1 MDPRQ
6 SLLAAWADLAPSART
21 AVSLEVAR
29 AADLWWLGTSW
40 SLFASGHQELYVP
53 RAPTGTRLA
62 KLDALN
68 EDVQALREGWVFLAG
83 SIERDGATVPV
94 LLPLLER
101 PVHLATE
108 TARRA
113 AARSMMEGERVAPQL
128 RLRADGEAQLIA
140 LVEDQDQRAALE
152 AAAEFGRGAFR
163 GAWATPAMV
172 RRMPALTRWVQE
184 VARATGLTS
193 GSPLPISTDDPT
205 TLVGAVG
212 LRIVVGGAVYL
223 VPEPNRPLVGASLE
237 AWSRSRGLERTSFG
251 ALYGPMGAD
260 DDDAGW
266 ADPPSDARV
275 LSPLPLSPSQERL
288 VLAARDRPLTV
299 VSGAPGT
306 GKSHAVAA
314 VALDHVA
321 AGRSVLIAT
330 RSRFAA
336 RAIADLIHRVPGPNA
351 LRFGDIVDG
360 SSVVDELNDHLVDA
374 PAGDGEAQLERAVA
388 AHRSLRSAMRSVLG
402 VELAAEEAGGPA
414 AAMRVVA
421 PNAFEP
427 GADLAEMDRLAEAA
441 SASAAGWFG
450 RRRHRRARAALA
462 SAIGAP
468 VDDPGAVAAAVEHAR
483 RRRLAL
489 TLEAEGGT
497 VLGAEWDRLVDLVD
511 DVHRAVGAAARE
523 RQDRSRRARGSVA
536 ELLAALR
543 AGRGRRR
550 ELLAGIDA
558 EALTA
563 AVPLWIGTLG
573 DIEDLLLARA
583 ASFDLVILDE
593 AAHIDQPSAAPALLR
608 RSGGGGGRP
617 APAPARV
624 VPRRRGHRPGDGRP
638 RDQRPRRGIDL
649 RRNSVFDRAAAVA
662 PVLELVEHYRSVPHL
677 VEFPTAEF
685 YRSRIQ
691 VMTRRPDTERED
703 VIEVVAPPEPGRSAE
718 VAAAVD
724 LLGCSRCRPGARS
737 GWSRRSGARRRPQ
750 QAVLAAF
757 DEADIRRMGLRVGT
771 VHGFQGAERDAMV
784 LALGLSPDDPG
795 GRRAFVENRN
805 LFNVMVTRARTRQ
818 VVLTTVDGGGDGLL
832 SRYLAHAPRAPSPAP
847 DAGTRDPWALELR
860 AELARA
866 GVATRAGYVVGPWTL
881 ELVLDDDHEAIALET
896 CVHGGDPDLHLDRHL
911 ALAGLGWRFVEA
923 YPTRWGRN
931 SARAALELPPSSRPP
946 AAATSHPHRRRRRRT
961 ADGRP
966 ADGRPGADSCRFG
979 PPGEPNR
986 QESRSTSPIRRRAR
1000 PSWRATCR

>member
-573 DIEDLLLARA
+573 DIEDLLPARA

-608 RSGGGGGRP
+608 G
-617 APAPARV
+617 ARAV
-624 VPRRRGHRPGDGRP
+624 VVGDPRQLRHVSFLADEAIAQAMADHGISDLAA
-638 RDQRPRRGIDL
+638 GIDL

-677 VEFPTAEF
+677 VEFPIAEF

-724 LLGCSRCRPGARS
+724 LLGSLSMPAGSTIGLVTPFREHAD
-737 GWSRRSGARRRPQ
+737 ALQ

-832 SRYLAHAPRAPSPAP
+832 SRYLAHASRAPSPAP

-896 CVHGGDPDLHLDRHL
+896 CVHGGDPDLHLDRRL

-923 YPTRWGRN
+923 YPTRWWRN
-931 SARAALELPPSSRPP
+931 SARAALELPALIE
-946 AAATSHPHRRRRRRT
+946 AARRRHL
-961 ADGRP
+961 
-966 ADGRPGADSCRFG
+966 
-979 PPGEPNR
+979 PPPP
-986 QESRSTSPIRRRAR
+986 SPSTSDR
-1000 PSWRATCR
+1000 